1 MHSTSIANTAT
12 FNNASIILH
21 QSVLPFADMIYL
33 RPEKFPA
40 AIPGR
45 QAPDAN
51 ELNLIGG
58 GRSLA
63 G

>member
-1 MHSTSIANTAT
+1 MHSTSTANKAT

-51 ELNLIGG
+51 ELNLA
-58 GRSLA
+58 R
-63 G
+63 